1 MNNKNKI
8 YLLYPPISKK
18 ERYSSELGA
27 SGGEQIPLGIFYLA
41 SYLRK
46 NGFEVKVTDAEAEKI
61 TTTQIIRQIKKFY
74 PQYIGI
80 SSSTVVFHRALEVAN
95 SIKEN
100 FNDIKIILGGP
111 HISSNPKHAMSFK
124 VFDYGVLREGE
135 LTLIE
140 LLNNLN
146 NDLSIE
152 NIKGISFRNNNNEI
166 VITPQGEY
174 IENLDD
180 IPFPAY
186 DLIKDIK
193 LYTPPPSNY

>member
-61 TTTQIIRQIKKFY
+61 TATQIIRQIKKFY

-100 FNDIKIILGGP
+100 FNDIFSQFTSG
-111 HISSNPKHAMSFK
+111 
-124 VFDYGVLREGE
+124 D
-135 LTLIE
+135 T
-140 LLNNLN
+140 
-146 NDLSIE
+146 LSI
-152 NIKGISFRNNNNEI
+152 IVSRGG
-166 VITPQGEY
+166 VITELNVPLKKYHRYNYELVKIDNPTDKQQK
-174 IENLDD
+174 I
-180 IPFPAY
+180 Y
-186 DLIKDIK
+186 DKWLSI
-193 LYTPPPSNY
+193 N